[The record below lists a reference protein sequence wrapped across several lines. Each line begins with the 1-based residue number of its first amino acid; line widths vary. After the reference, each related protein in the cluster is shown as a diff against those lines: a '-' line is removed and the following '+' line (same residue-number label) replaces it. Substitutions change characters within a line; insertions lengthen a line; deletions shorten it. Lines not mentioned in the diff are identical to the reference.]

1 MPTTRPRHQV
11 TETPD
16 VAHALDVAARR
27 WPQEPQSKLLV
38 RLVQAGGA
46 VLEQQDNEAVR
57 RRRAAIDCAAGKYAG
72 VFTRG
77 YLDQLRQ
84 DWPA

>member
-27 WPQEPQSKLLV
+27 WPERPRAKLLV
-38 RLVQAGGA
+38 DLVRLAGE
-46 VLEQQDNEAVR
+46 VLEHEQLEHTQAR
-57 RRRAAIDCAAGKYAG
+57 RLALMASSGKYAEAFG
-72 VFTRG
+72 AG
-77 YLDQLRQ
+77 YLDQLRE
-84 DWPA
+84 DWPQ

>member
-16 VAHALDVAARR
+16 VAHALAVAARR

-38 RLVQAGGA
+38 RLVRAGSA
-46 VLEQQDNEAVR
+46 ALEQRDSETAN
-57 RRRAAIDCAAGKYAG
+57 RRRAAIDRAGGKYAG
-72 VFTRG
+72 VFTHG
-77 YLDQLRQ
+77 YLAELRQ
-84 DWPA
+84 DWPE